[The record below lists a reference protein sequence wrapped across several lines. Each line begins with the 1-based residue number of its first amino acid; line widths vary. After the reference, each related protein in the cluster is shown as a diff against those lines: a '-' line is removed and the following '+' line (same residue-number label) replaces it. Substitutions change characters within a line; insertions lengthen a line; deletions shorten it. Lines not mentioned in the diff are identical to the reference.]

1 MRVKSY
7 NEAVR
12 LARSAGEDAANR
24 RMRKAGRKAWS
35 EADHEQAAHVTTKL
49 LVDLGFDIDGW
60 IALAGVPRNEPDEPI
75 KPRKKARRKRAPE
88 PVQLAFAF
96 A

>member
-24 RMRKAGRKAWS
+24 RVRKSGRKAWS
-35 EADHEQAAHVTTKL
+35 ENDHAHAARVTSKL
-49 LVDLGFDIDGW
+49 LTDLGFDIEGW
-60 IALAGVPRNEPDEPI
+60 ITLAGVPRNEPEEPVKPKSKRRRI
-75 KPRKKARRKRAPE
+75 KE
-88 PVQLAFAF
+88 PVQLAFTF

>member
-24 RMRKAGRKAWS
+24 RMRKSGRKAWS
-35 EADHEQAAHVTTKL
+35 ENDHAHAARVTSKL
-49 LVDLGFDIDGW
+49 LTDLGFDIEGW
-60 IALAGVPRNEPDEPI
+60 ITLAGVPRNEPDEPI
-75 KPRKKARRKRAPE
+75 KPKKKTRRKRSLE

>member
-7 NEAVR
+7 TEAVR
-12 LARSAGEDAANR
+12 LARAAGEDAANR
-24 RMRKAGRKAWS
+24 RVRRAGRKAWS
-35 EADHEQAAHVTTKL
+35 EADHAHAARVTSAL
-49 LVDLGFDIDGW
+49 LADLGYDVEGW
-60 IALAGVPRNEPDEPI
+60 IALAGVPRNAPEPPV
-75 KPRKKARRKRAPE
+75 KPKRQRRPRRKE

>member
-1 MRVKSY
+1 MRVRTYK
-7 NEAVR
+7 EAVH
-12 LARSAGEDAANR
+12 LARCAGEDAANR

-35 EADHEQAAHVTTKL
+35 ESDHAHAVRESERVLTS
-49 LVDLGFDIDGW
+49 LGFDVARW
-60 IALAGVPRNEPDEPI
+60 AATAGFPRNEPEEPKKTR
-75 KPRKKARRKRAPE
+75 KPKRSVNAA

>member
-1 MRVKSY
+1 VRVKSY

-24 RMRKAGRKAWS
+24 RVRKAGRKAWS
-35 EADHEQAAHVTTKL
+35 EADHAHAARVSNTL
-49 LVDLGFDIDGW
+49 LADLGFDVEGW
-60 IALAGVPRNEPDEPI
+60 ITLAGVPRNEPEEPA
-75 KPRKKARRKRAPE
+75 KRKKARRPRRPE